1 MSSPRNCLQP
11 VWRSGLTAALCAGLL
26 AACASP
32 PRPAPYTGSPRPPP
46 VKAVTD
52 LSVYPSRGQN
62 ATTQRRDRYEC
73 NAWAV
78 GESGFDPAT
87 RRTVPTPVPRVE
99 ADPPSGYGLAAGTVT
114 GAVIGAAVGSPYH
127 TGQGAAI
134 GAVVGAAAGAA
145 SDASREARAARV
157 EDAYAQRAAQRDA
170 AGSEHANRY
179 RRALIACLEG
189 RGYAVR

>member
-1 MSSPRNCLQP
+1 M
-11 VWRSGLTAALCAGLL
+11 
-26 AACASP
+26 
-32 PRPAPYTGSPRPPP
+32 
-46 VKAVTD
+46 KAVTD
-52 LSVYPSRGQN
+52 LSVHPSRGQN
-62 ATTQRRDRYEC
+62 ATTLRRDRYEC

-87 RRTVPTPVPRVE
+87 SRNVPTPVPRVE

-145 SDASREARAARV
+145 SDASHEARAAQV
-157 EDAYAQRAAQRDA
+157 EDACAQRAAQRDA
-170 AGSEHANRY
+170 AGSGQANRY
-179 RRALIACLEG
+179 RRALVACLEG

>member
-1 MSSPRNCLQP
+1 M
-11 VWRSGLTAALCAGLL
+11 
-26 AACASP
+26 
-32 PRPAPYTGSPRPPP
+32 
-46 VKAVTD
+46 TD

-114 GAVIGAAVGSPYH
+114 GAAGNDSLLGENDADRLFGDVGNDTLRGGGGLGRKGLGH
-127 TGQGAAI
+127 
-134 GAVVGAAAGAA
+134 
-145 SDASREARAARV
+145 
-157 EDAYAQRAAQRDA
+157 
-170 AGSEHANRY
+170 GS
-179 RRALIACLEG
+179 G
-189 RGYAVR
+189 S